1 MRVFS
6 EIGYGLLAAFGWGTG
21 DFLAKLS
28 SDKIGYLRTALY
40 MQLVSVVF
48 LIFFS
53 LPDMPRLWQ
62 YPVATAGAAG
72 LGVVSLVGLLAL
84 YKGFQIGKLSIVSPI
99 VSGYPALTS
108 LLAVLLLGEGLT
120 HILSLGVVVTISG
133 VVLVSV
139 QSKKAAEVE
148 TTPRGSGIAYALL
161 AFAAF
166 GFLYLA
172 IKLVVVWLGVWLPIL
187 MLRWVSAS
195 ILAIS
200 LIVSGRSFAAPK
212 LDSFRLVGPVAVL
225 DTFGNIAYNFG
236 VISGSI
242 AIVSTLSG
250 LFSAVTIGFAWLWL
264 RERLAGHQV
273 IGVLAI
279 LGGVILIGY
288 FA

>member
-1 MRVFS
+1 VLS
-6 EIGYGLLAAFGWGTG
+6 EIVYGLLAAFGWGTG

-40 MQLVSVVF
+40 MQVVSGVF

-62 YPVATAGAAG
+62 YPTATAAAAE

-84 YKGFQIGKLSIVSPI
+84 YKGFQTGKLSMVSPI

-108 LLAVLLLGEGLT
+108 LLAVLLLGETLT
-120 HILSLGVVVTISG
+120 PMRGLGVVVTISG

-139 QSKKAAEVE
+139 QSQRAAGAE
-148 TTPRGSGIAYALL
+148 TTMKTSGIVYALL
-161 AFAAF
+161 AFAVF
-166 GFLYLA
+166 VLLYLA
-172 IKLVVVWLGVWLPIL
+172 IKLVVITLGVWLPIL
-187 MLRWVSAS
+187 MLRWVSAG
-195 ILAIS
+195 ILGIS
-200 LIVSGRSFAAPK
+200 LIASGRSFAPPK
-212 LDSFRLVGPVAVL
+212 LDSFRLVGPVAML
-225 DTFGNIAYNFG
+225 DTFGNIAYNSG
-236 VISGSI
+236 VITGSI

-264 RERLAGHQV
+264 KERLARHQL

-279 LGGVILIGY
+279 LSGVILIGY

>member
-1 MRVFS
+1 MLS
-6 EIGYGLLAAFGWGTG
+6 EIVYGLLAALGWGTG

-40 MQLVSVVF
+40 MQLVSGVF

-53 LPDMPRLWQ
+53 LPDMPHLWQ
-62 YPVATAGAAG
+62 YPLATAGAAG
-72 LGVVSLVGLLAL
+72 LGVISLVGLLAL

-108 LLAVLLLGEGLT
+108 LLAVLLLGEALT
-120 HILSLGVVVTISG
+120 SMRSLGVVVTISG
-133 VVLVSV
+133 VILVSV
-139 QSKKAAEVE
+139 KSKSAAEAK
-148 TTPRGSGIAYALL
+148 TTSRGSGIVYALL
-161 AFAAF
+161 AFAVF
-166 GFLYLA
+166 GLLYLA
-172 IKLVVVWLGVWLPIL
+172 IKLVVVQLGVWLPIL

-200 LIVSGRSFAAPK
+200 MIASGRNFAPPK

-242 AIVSTLSG
+242 TIVSTLSG

-264 RERLAGHQV
+264 RERLARHQF

-279 LGGVILIGY
+279 IGGVILIGY